1 MIARY
6 ALLNRGA
13 ALIAQGDTVA
23 PAHKTLYVLQCIKRS
38 HVTACGFAESPMA
51 TLWHRSASVQFVTSL
66 NRSDCYRL
74 ERQLPG
80 GFRTR

>member
-1 MIARY
+1 
-6 ALLNRGA
+6 
-13 ALIAQGDTVA
+13 
-23 PAHKTLYVLQCIKRS
+23 
-38 HVTACGFAESPMA
+38 MA

-80 GFRTR
+80 GFRTRWEKAPSHGAREMGASPSSKWSMCVPKSSIGPMMTMTKRNGSPLSR